1 MSILFRNK
9 IPNLTVS
16 MSKGNIEKM
25 NSELLMPYEYHLN
38 DIVCVANGT
47 KKPVYTTPNSI
58 RQVIETIMRFECP
71 KDCSSES
78 YVMKNPLLNKNS
90 YIYSLMQ
97 DGSHGAVRKALPFN
111 EECLKEACKIVVEF
125 VNEKYPEQIKSI

>member
-1 MSILFRNK
+1 MQKMEQERLFS
-9 IPNLTVS
+9 L
-16 MSKGNIEKM
+16 
-25 NSELLMPYEYHLN
+25 
-38 DIVCVANGT
+38 
-47 KKPVYTTPNSI
+47 
-58 RQVIETIMRFECP
+58 EC
-71 KDCSSES
+71 
-78 YVMKNPLLNKNS
+78 LLNKNS